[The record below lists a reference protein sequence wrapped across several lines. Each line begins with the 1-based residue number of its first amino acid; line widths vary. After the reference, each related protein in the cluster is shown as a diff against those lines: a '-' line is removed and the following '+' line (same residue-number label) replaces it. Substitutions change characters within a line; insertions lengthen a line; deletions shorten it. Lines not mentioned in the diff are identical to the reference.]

1 MFSFEIDSFLAPKM
15 FPKISSS
22 LSTERLSST
31 ASSSTLLKMNS
42 GVEAEDGALEP
53 GPEIKLSSLSMEE
66 LFELERPKSFCP
78 GGAQLWMIFEDVLS
92 VADVTVVA
100 DDDAPVDI
108 APVAVVIVTVA
119 VVVVTVVV
127 VVVTVTVVVVVVA
140 VTATVDAD
148 LVVVAVEV
156 AKDIVVAVVVIDD
169 DVVVFE
175 SVENVDPELSCP

>member
-22 LSTERLSST
+22 LSTERSSSSLSLSL
-31 ASSSTLLKMNS
+31 STLLKMNS
-42 GVEAEDGALEP
+42 GVEAEVGALEP

-127 VVVTVTVVVVVVA
+127 VVVIVIVVVVVVA
-140 VTATVDAD
+140 AAFSAKII
-148 LVVVAVEV
+148 LVKTSGEV
-156 AKDIVVAVVVIDD
+156 SEEIFIFFRPRFFVQRG
-169 DVVVFE
+169 
-175 SVENVDPELSCP
+175 L